1 MRGQPLVFSHEGAV
15 VGIVAQ
21 QAFLKLIELADR
33 DPGKTF
39 RLGFLEHS
47 FASLIRNRVDGP
59 FLAPHPALLCSAVP
73 QESIN
78 PPIHQSSR
86 PALLSFAVTEE
97 ETIPGE
103 NAVLLVGVEI
113 NQAAGF
119 GRGTV
124 KGAALVELAR
134 GDWSPQQIEQ
144 GGQ

>member
-1 MRGQPLVFSHEGAV
+1 MRGQPLVFSHEVAV

-59 FLAPHPALLCSAVP
+59 FLAHHPALLCSAVP

-78 PPIHQSSR
+78 PPIHQSSP
-86 PALLSFAVTEE
+86 PAFLSCAYPEE

-103 NAVLLVGVEI
+103 NALFLVGVEKT
-113 NQAAGF
+113 QAAAF
-119 GRGTV
+119 
-124 KGAALVELAR
+124 
-134 GDWSPQQIEQ
+134 
-144 GGQ
+144 